1 MCRQYQ
7 QLAAA
12 VSAEARGDDDAEVST
27 AERAISAAEDVLKNP
42 CRASEDWQLQVLES
56 FEGLDEVYMLL
67 LHA

>member
-12 VSAEARGDDDAEVST
+12 VSAGARGDDDAAVST
-27 AERAISAAEDVLKNP
+27 AERAIRAAEDVLKKP